1 MHGWQIHIIMI
12 FNCLRI
18 LTRAFVYIS
27 YFAAHRWRADSEIM
41 QKSTSPDSILC
52 FSMGVFYLQS
62 AESADAENA
71 DTLKRIDSEKVG
83 EVRDA

>member
-27 YFAAHRWRADSEIM
+27 YFDAARWRADSEIT

-52 FSMGVFYLQS
+52 FSM
-62 AESADAENA
+62 
-71 DTLKRIDSEKVG
+71 VG
-83 EVRDA
+83 SLVLIITFTTRPMYGF